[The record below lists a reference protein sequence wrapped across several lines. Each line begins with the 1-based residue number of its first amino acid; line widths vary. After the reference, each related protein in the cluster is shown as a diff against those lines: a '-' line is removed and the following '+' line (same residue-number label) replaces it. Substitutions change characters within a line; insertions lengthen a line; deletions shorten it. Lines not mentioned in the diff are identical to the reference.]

1 MTDMLT
7 NMRQYNE
14 LVEEYKTKVLACAR
28 FVILLL
34 GLLRHISRILKI
46 SRILNP
52 SLSLSPPPP
61 THTHNFNHPFSFW
74 SVLPSSGA
82 FPLYKQNVVLRFFI
96 LNPILCI
103 AQIVIQAPFNLS
115 HT

>member
-7 NMRQYNE
+7 NMKQYNE

-52 SLSLSPPPP
+52 SLSLSPPH
-61 THTHNFNHPFSFW
+61 THTQF
-74 SVLPSSGA
+74 
-82 FPLYKQNVVLRFFI
+82 
-96 LNPILCI
+96 
-103 AQIVIQAPFNLS
+103 
-115 HT
+115 